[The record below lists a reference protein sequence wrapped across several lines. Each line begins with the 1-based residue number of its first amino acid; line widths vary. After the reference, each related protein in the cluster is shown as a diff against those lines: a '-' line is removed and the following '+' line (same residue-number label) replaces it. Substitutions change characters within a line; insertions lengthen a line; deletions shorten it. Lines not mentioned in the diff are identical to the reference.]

1 MEKENGS
8 RGSSMVGGQAG
19 RERERK
25 RVTGKER
32 KEMGRVRD
40 REKDREF

>member
-8 RGSSMVGGQAG
+8 RGSSMVVGGGGGQG
-19 RERERK
+19 KRERK

-32 KEMGRVRD
+32 KETGRD
-40 REKDREF
+40 RDR